1 MSARKLARVLQFR
14 FRTLFLTVAFVAIGV
29 AALINATP
37 AWSHDLFFAAVA
49 LLTVAIPLACYR
61 TGEQRAFW
69 AGFALCGW
77 VYLLM
82 IGNVGDRPRADRH
95 IGFLPLAPGPSIYEP
110 TSRLTLW
117 VYQRAYGQSAL
128 ADQADWQTL
137 INVNTGQVSQ
147 RLRQYEL
154 AYLAQTELAMLASG
168 DSGNNQS
175 GASAG
180 GTSRA
185 TPAWR
190 DFLNVGHAL
199 WTIVLACAGGLIV
212 RGIYILR
219 PEEKS

>member
-1 MSARKLARVLQFR
+1 MSARKLARLFQFR
-14 FRTLFLTVAFVAIGV
+14 FRTLFLAIAFVAIAV

-37 AWSHDLFFAAVA
+37 AWSLDLFCAAVA

-77 VYLLM
+77 VYLLV
-82 IGNVGDRPRADRH
+82 IGNINDRPRADRN
-95 IGFLPLAPGPSIYEP
+95 IGFLPLAPGPSLNEP
-110 TSRLTLW
+110 TSRLTQW
-117 VYQRAYGQSAL
+117 VYQRAYGES
-128 ADQADWQTL
+128 ADWQTM
-137 INVNTGQVSQ
+137 INVNTGQVTTRQ
-147 RLRQYEL
+147 RQYEL
-154 AYLAQTELAMLASG
+154 AYLAQTQALLAVANDPSAV
-168 DSGNNQS
+168 NQS

-180 GTSRA
+180 GASRA

-199 WTIVLACAGGLIV
+199 WTIVLACAGGLVV